1 MTHPIQHTERLLEV
15 LRDSGLPFVV
25 VGGVA
30 AVAHGSTIAT
40 RDLDVVIDLD
50 AEHRRRLLEALA
62 PFHPRHAARPEL
74 GTIAPPGDELVGF
87 RLLLLETDLGRLDV
101 LSEMEPI
108 GAPEMLQTVELELLP
123 GERFRVLSLDQL
135 ITVKAHLGRPKD
147 RLVEGELRA
156 IRGA

>member
-1 MTHPIQHTERLLEV
+1 VTRPTQQTERLLE
-15 LRDSGLPFVV
+15 LLHDSGLPFVV

-40 RDLDVVIDLD
+40 RDLDVVLDLHP
-50 AEHRRRLLEALA
+50 EHRRRLLELLA
-62 PFHPRHAARPEL
+62 PYHPRHAARPEL
-74 GTIAPPGDELVGF
+74 GTITPPGDELSGF

-101 LSEMEPI
+101 LSDLEPI
-108 GAPEMLQTVELELLP
+108 GGPERLETVELELLP
-123 GERFRVLSLDQL
+123 GAPFRVLSIDQL

-156 IRGA
+156 IRGV